1 MDPRIQVV
9 YDQSHGRVPL
19 IALDYSQRHLRQFR
33 ELMVDY
39 TNGNLYVVSA
49 TDRDIIFSVTETIMN
64 QISEGVVGDNIVVN
78 IDGIGE
84 VNLTDFLNQI
94 RNSTITIN
102 NTNAGDFVP
111 SLFYD
116 NNSISI
122 IDAKVQVNG
131 FDTAK
136 DGMIP
141 QCKGGRIV
149 WVEAGTG
156 VGDTEIEE
164 PDIDSSSGQNII
176 NLSTNSINKVDN
188 PPDTI
193 TINLPTLAANQ
204 TYAKV
209 VLNITVGADVPQLKF
224 PSNLKFTFNT
234 DPNLFENCIATYEF
248 ETFDHGQIWLGKVYK
263 YLNEP
268 EKEVTETY
276 IDDNFSWKTV

>member
-78 IDGIGE
+78 IESLI
-84 VNLTDFLNQI
+84 
-94 RNSTITIN
+94 ITH
-102 NTNAGDFVP
+102 
-111 SLFYD
+111 
-116 NNSISI
+116 
-122 IDAKVQVNG
+122 
-131 FDTAK
+131 
-136 DGMIP
+136 
-141 QCKGGRIV
+141 
-149 WVEAGTG
+149 
-156 VGDTEIEE
+156 
-164 PDIDSSSGQNII
+164 II

-209 VLNITVGADVPQLKF
+209 VLNITVGADVPQLRF